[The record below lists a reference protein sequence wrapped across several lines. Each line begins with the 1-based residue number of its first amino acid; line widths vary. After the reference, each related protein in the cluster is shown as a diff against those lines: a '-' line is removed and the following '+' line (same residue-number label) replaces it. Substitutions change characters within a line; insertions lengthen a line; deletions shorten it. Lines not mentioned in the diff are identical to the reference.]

1 MKSEKVTIIT
11 YIILNILFILFI
23 VNDIKFYNNVNNKS
37 AVIRSYTNTEQI
49 TEKNQNKFGYKE
61 LMDNIIK
68 NDEIKV
74 ISMGKVNN
82 NNSVNIKFSYNISG
96 TSMND
101 ELNKIKQWNNI
112 RNINKIE
119 INMKDMD
126 KWYIALDMDFIIN
139 K

>member
-11 YIILNILFILFI
+11 FIILNILLILFI
-23 VNDIKFYNNVNNKS
+23 INDIKFYNNVKNKS

-49 TEKNQNKFGYKE
+49 TEKNENKFGYKE

-74 ISMGKVNN
+74 ISMGKLNN

-101 ELNKIKQWNNI
+101 EFNKIKQWNNI

-119 INMKDMD
+119 INMKDID
-126 KWYIALDMDFIIN
+126 KWYAVFDMDFIIN